1 VLGVLALCAAGKVE
15 LVSSEAL
22 EYETEQNP
30 WPARQEHAKAVLAQA
45 RMRATIDE
53 AVETRALRK
62 AQQLHG
68 LQVRVVS
75 PVDLI
80 KELG

>member
-1 VLGVLALCAAGKVE
+1 LDTYGHTRIVLEAEAVLGVLALCAAGKVE

-30 WPARQEHAKAVLAQA
+30 LQ
-45 RMRATIDE
+45 
-53 AVETRALRK
+53 
-62 AQQLHG
+62 G
-68 LQVRVVS
+68 LQVKVVS